1 MAGFRDDFYC
11 RVGRDY
17 HEHMESSFIY
27 GYVRREREQNLRLR
41 TKEELFCLADT
52 PLSKGRYTRFLV
64 RALLTDRNL
73 VAGLDGIM
81 SLRELVEKTSVG
93 EDSMENMENGSIRE
107 KLIGL

>member
-41 TKEELFCLADT
+41 IKEELFCLADT

-64 RALLTDRNL
+64 RALLTDWWKKPRW
-73 VAGLDGIM
+73 VRTPWKTWKMAASVR
-81 SLRELVEKTSVG
+81 SL
-93 EDSMENMENGSIRE
+93 
-107 KLIGL
+107 

>member
-41 TKEELFCLADT
+41 IKEELFCLADT
-52 PLSKGRYTRFLV
+52 PLSK
-64 RALLTDRNL
+64 
-73 VAGLDGIM
+73 
-81 SLRELVEKTSVG
+81 
-93 EDSMENMENGSIRE
+93 
-107 KLIGL
+107 